1 MILKMMMRM
10 VIKHNDMD
18 TDGNVKVDIDTGDAI
33 DDIKD
38 EDDTDNAIKTHN
50 AIWRNRDDTLR
61 EIK

>member
-50 AIWRNRDDTLR
+50 AIWRTEFR
-61 EIK
+61 KH